1 MRTMPCRVAC
11 YYKFNVK
18 SWSEEMREGGLG
30 IWNGSIHLPFSV
42 GQQMRSK
49 GKEKKKGASREKL
62 IVKERNHFTADHVA
76 VKPISPF
83 GLVQV
88 AMLGLCLLHS
98 SVKIWKSDHSF
109 RPVAL
114 RFCSRRSFSEGKNSI
129 YFWQSFTDALFSVCH
144 LRWKPVCDH
153 GQGFPFLKCLP
164 PLLLCQCV
172 SEENDS
178 WKRPLFRLALSMET
192 GPRLGLGGQQAAF
205 TGLTCFVQ
213 VFCNG
218 LDTRRHPGERWP
230 ALLPLFP

>member
-1 MRTMPCRVAC
+1 M
-11 YYKFNVK
+11 
-18 SWSEEMREGGLG
+18 
-30 IWNGSIHLPFSV
+30 WNLD
-42 GQQMRSK
+42 RRRW
-49 GKEKKKGASREKL
+49 EKGASASEMEAFIFPFLLVSKCAQKERGWGVSRENL

-88 AMLGLCLLHS
+88 VMLGLCLLHS

-109 RPVAL
+109 RPVAS
-114 RFCSRRSFSEGKNSI
+114 RFCSCRSFSEGKTLFIFDSHLQMH
-129 YFWQSFTDALFSVCH
+129 FFSVCH
-144 LRWKPVCDH
+144 LRWKPMCDH

-178 WKRPLFRLALSMET
+178 WKRPLLQLALSMET

-213 VFCNG
+213 VSSDG
-218 LDTRRHPGERWP
+218 LDTRRHPSERWP